1 MYVGIDLHKEH
12 AQVAV
17 MDDTGEIVEETRVR
31 NASLEDLAQRYAGA
45 QAAIEATS
53 NYYHIQRTLS
63 EHLDVTVANPNDLGS
78 ITQSDKK
85 TDRVDAK
92 QLARLARLDALP
104 DSYVPSEE
112 IWKCRALVRGRQ
124 SLKQTRTE
132 YANRVQSVLN
142 QHGLTRNVEPLT
154 ESGRD
159 SIRQLDLPLIWTELV
174 ETSLNTIETLTE
186 QINRLEEVIQ
196 ERAASLPE
204 TQLVMSIPGVSHLSA
219 LTVVA
224 EIGEID
230 RFDSH
235 KELVSYVGLNPVIRE
250 SGDSRFEG
258 SISKNGSG
266 HVRWILVQ
274 SANVAVHTCE
284 DEYLT
289 QFYDRLESRK
299 TSQEAIVATARKL
312 LVSMYYMLDR
322 GEVYDPPGVSG

>member
-31 NASLEDLAQRYAGA
+31 NASLEDLAQRYAGGT
-45 QAAIEATS
+45 AAIEATS
-53 NYYHIQRTLS
+53 NYYHIQKTLS
-63 EHLDVTVANPNDLGS
+63 EHLDVTAANPNDLGP

-92 QLARLARLDALP
+92 KLARLARLDALP
-104 DSYVPSEE
+104 ESYVPSEE
-112 IWKCRALVRGRQ
+112 IWECRALVRGRQ

-132 YANRVQSVLN
+132 YANRVKSILN
-142 QHGLTRNVEPLT
+142 QHGVTRNVEPLS

-159 SIRQLDLPLIWTELV
+159 SLRQLDLPLIWTELV
-174 ETSLNTIETLTE
+174 EASLNTIEALTE

-196 ERAASLPE
+196 ERAASREE
-204 TQLVMSIPGVSHLSA
+204 TQLLMSIPGVSYLSA

-235 KELVSYVGLNPVIRE
+235 KRDQGTFAGFWFSPRM
-250 SGDSRFEG
+250 S
-258 SISKNGSG
+258 
-266 HVRWILVQ
+266 
-274 SANVAVHTCE
+274 
-284 DEYLT
+284 
-289 QFYDRLESRK
+289 QFTPAK
-299 TSQEAIVATARKL
+299 TSTSHSFTIAWSHEKHLRRRL
-312 LVSMYYMLDR
+312 LPPR
-322 GEVYDPPGVSG
+322 GNSWYQCTICWIERRCMTLRG